1 MTKTDF
7 YKMGTREQAATLTD
21 ESNFNAAELHY
32 ELCSNAEYRVK
43 FADQVYKHCLK
54 PGGAMTAPVAEAR
67 FRSRM
72 AELDDAVVCEA
83 ARWRRAAPVVSPSS
97 PAVRPIS
104 SRATATPAGIPP
116 STRPRRST
124 PQVAS

>member
-72 AELDDAVVCEA
+72 AE
-83 ARWRRAAPVVSPSS
+83 RAAPGASPSS
-97 PAVRPIS
+97 PAARPTS

-116 STRPRRST
+116 STRRRRLT
-124 PQVAS
+124 RPDRN